1 MICKNRVKPVL
12 LRDIK
17 TEALL
22 VFCRTTLEDY
32 FNQIDKLGY
41 FFQLGNKEDNEFTTS
56 ELKKLL
62 NNLQDTVINFSYLRS
77 LIQNSSKNYS
87 SIAIIKRE
95 EPLIFYYDSL
105 VKEIERLLKNGS
117 FWIPELIVIC
127 LLSEWIIEEE
137 KSTYFYSYLKD
148 FNYFELLN
156 CYDNAK
162 KNLDSDKKDIIFN
175 MYKISSKLIERL
187 KKTEYKINKSIKK
200 IKRFIER
207 DKEIKDIEQIYS
219 SSKKQF
225 IYLIDLMDIHWKKDY
240 IGIKNSFDRFNY
252 ALSFDHKLSSKLRIV
267 TKFAYNYTK
276 SDNLPA
282 TGYNNQSISYFMIF
296 QNPNVD
302 LAWYKPIWKKDKY
315 QIDQIHPFSSYIDNP
330 YLIAYQMLNG
340 VDKILPVDVYIPGCP
355 PRPEALLYGMMQLQ
369 RKVKLEK
376 FFGGVN
382 RKEEEP
388 QKE

>member
-162 KNLDSDKKDIIFN
+162 KNLASDKKDIIFN

-200 IKRFIER
+200 IKR
-207 DKEIKDIEQIYS
+207 K
-219 SSKKQF
+219 
-225 IYLIDLMDIHWKKDY
+225 
-240 IGIKNSFDRFNY
+240 
-252 ALSFDHKLSSKLRIV
+252 
-267 TKFAYNYTK
+267 
-276 SDNLPA
+276 
-282 TGYNNQSISYFMIF
+282 
-296 QNPNVD
+296 
-302 LAWYKPIWKKDKY
+302 
-315 QIDQIHPFSSYIDNP
+315 
-330 YLIAYQMLNG
+330 
-340 VDKILPVDVYIPGCP
+340 
-355 PRPEALLYGMMQLQ
+355 
-369 RKVKLEK
+369 
-376 FFGGVN
+376 
-382 RKEEEP
+382 
-388 QKE
+388 

>member
-137 KSTYFYSYLKD
+137 KSTYFYSYLKY

-200 IKRFIER
+200 IKR
-207 DKEIKDIEQIYS
+207 K
-219 SSKKQF
+219 
-225 IYLIDLMDIHWKKDY
+225 
-240 IGIKNSFDRFNY
+240 
-252 ALSFDHKLSSKLRIV
+252 
-267 TKFAYNYTK
+267 
-276 SDNLPA
+276 
-282 TGYNNQSISYFMIF
+282 
-296 QNPNVD
+296 
-302 LAWYKPIWKKDKY
+302 
-315 QIDQIHPFSSYIDNP
+315 
-330 YLIAYQMLNG
+330 
-340 VDKILPVDVYIPGCP
+340 
-355 PRPEALLYGMMQLQ
+355 
-369 RKVKLEK
+369 
-376 FFGGVN
+376 
-382 RKEEEP
+382 
-388 QKE
+388 